1 MKIKAIFIFLTLFF
15 LLIPYFAE
23 AGVSVVGELAHEKS
37 AKIGETYSGI
47 IFVRNTGETQQEV
60 KVYQTDYL
68 FFQDGNNIYGEPGKD
83 IRSNARWITFSPNL
97 MTILPKEKAEIKY
110 TIKVPE
116 DKILTGTYWSMF
128 MVEGIA
134 KGSLESEIAP
144 PKKDEIKA
152 SLKTVF
158 RYGIQMITNIGD
170 TGVRKL
176 KFMEIKPMKEKDK
189 VNVQIGIE
197 NVGERTL
204 RPSLYTELYDD
215 KGNYI
220 GKFNGG
226 RLRTYPGTS
235 VKFNVDMSEV
245 PIGKYKAMIIV
256 DCGGDDLFGM
266 PYDLVL
272 E

>member
-1 MKIKAIFIFLTLFF
+1 MKIKAIVIFLALFF

-23 AGVSVVGELAHEKS
+23 AGVSIVGELTHEKS
-37 AKIGETYSGI
+37 AKVDGTYSGI

-68 FFQDGNNIYGEPGKD
+68 FFQDGINIYGEPGKD
-83 IRSNARWITFSPNL
+83 PRSNAKWITFSPNL
-97 MTILPKEKAEIKY
+97 MTIPTKEKAEIQY
-110 TIKVPE
+110 TVKLP
-116 DKILTGTYWSMF
+116 DDNTLKGTYWSML
-128 MVEGIA
+128 MIEGIA

-152 SLKTVF
+152 SVKTVF
-158 RYGIQMITNIGD
+158 RYGIQMVTNISD

-176 KFMEIKPMKEKDK
+176 KFMEIKTMKEKDK
-189 VNVQIGIE
+189 VNLLIGIE
-197 NVGERTL
+197 NIGERLL

-220 GKFNGG
+220 GKFDGG
-226 RLRTYPGTS
+226 QLRTYPGTS
-235 VKFNVDMSEV
+235 VKFNVDMSQV
-245 PIGKYKAMIIV
+245 PEGKYKAMIIV

>member
-1 MKIKAIFIFLTLFF
+1 MKIKAVVIFLALFI

-23 AGVSVVGELAHEKS
+23 AGVSIVGELTREKS
-37 AKIGETYSGI
+37 SKIGEAYSGI
-47 IFVRNTGETQQEV
+47 IFVRNTSETPQGV
-60 KVYQTDYL
+60 KIYQTDYL

-83 IRSNARWITFSPNL
+83 PRSNAKWITFTPNFL
-97 MTILPKEKAEIKY
+97 TIPPKEKAEIQY
-110 TIKVPE
+110 TIKIPE
-116 DKILTGTYWSMF
+116 DKTLMGTYWSMF
-128 MVEGIA
+128 MVEGVA
-134 KGSLESEIAP
+134 NSPLESEVVP
-144 PKKDEIKA
+144 PTKDEIKA
-152 SLKTVF
+152 SVKTLL

-176 KFMEIKPMKEKDK
+176 KFMEIKVMTEKDK
-189 VNVQIGIE
+189 VDLQIGIE
-197 NVGERTL
+197 NIGERGS

-220 GKFNGG
+220 GKFSGG
-226 RLRTYPGTS
+226 QLRIYPGTS
-235 VKFNVDMSEV
+235 AKFSVDMSQV
-245 PIGKYKAMIIV
+245 PKGKYKAMIIV

>member
-1 MKIKAIFIFLTLFF
+1 MKIKDIVIFLSLFF

-23 AGVSVVGELAHEKS
+23 AGVSIVGDLTHEKS
-37 AKIGETYSGI
+37 AKAGETYSGI

-60 KVYQTDYL
+60 KAYQTDYL
-68 FFQDGNNIYGEPGKD
+68 FFQDGSNIYGEPGKD
-83 IRSNARWITFSPNL
+83 PRSNAKWITFSPNL
-97 MTILPKEKAEIKY
+97 MTIPPKEKAEIQY

-116 DKILTGTYWSMF
+116 DKTLTGTYWSMF

-134 KGSLESEIAP
+134 MGSLESESAP

-152 SLKTVF
+152 SIKTVF
-158 RYGIQMITNIGD
+158 RYGIQMVTNISD

-176 KFMEIKPMKEKDK
+176 KFMDIKTMKEKDK
-189 VNVQIGIE
+189 VNLQIGIE
-197 NVGERTL
+197 NIGERL
-204 RPSLYTELYDD
+204 LKPSLYTELYDD

-226 RLRTYPGTS
+226 QLRTYPGTS
-235 VKFNVDMSEV
+235 VKFNIDMTQV
-245 PIGKYKAMIIV
+245 PKGKYKSMIIV
-256 DCGGDDLFGM
+256 DCGGDNLFGM
-266 PYDLVL
+266 PYDLVI